1 MKFAKKSVS
10 YILAILLMY
19 SVSVVPVFA
28 ANETTPQV
36 ATEEAQNAT
45 EIQSMPSTSYSAMD
59 TQKFDN
65 LDEISP
71 NEAKKISTDSPQRR
85 TVEPQSVWGIS
96 DPVFVGDG
104 TLSESFD
111 IYVVSLT
118 AKQLSFLKLDS
129 SNSNLLAVLYNVNA
143 NGSLGSS
150 TGWGVKANGGH
161 SYINIPAGK
170 YAIVIGSATG
180 NERGNYKL
188 MWNASNP
195 SGASAIINCTA
206 DLSRVVLYY
215 NLSTIRSN
223 GDNILTGLKW
233 ENHETWYT
241 SNGYSARD
249 MSMTVA
255 EVKGV
260 YLGSFS
266 SSAPYS
272 APNALL
278 IDISKGSWLYSNSYY
293 RNVEGDVTHI
303 MDYTDPSG
311 LKTPR
316 TFGTG
321 HADFSYG
328 PNYIVIDLDKFQVCE
343 FLSPFNYF
351 YTTSGGRTYS
361 LNNLQKIS

>member
-1 MKFAKKSVS
+1 MKFVKKSVS
-10 YILAILLMY
+10 YILAVLLMY
-19 SVSVVPVFA
+19 GVLVVPSFA
-28 ANETTPQV
+28 ASETTPQV
-36 ATEEAQNAT
+36 AKEEAKNA
-45 EIQSMPSTSYSAMD
+45 EIQSMPSIPYSAMD

-71 NEAKKISTDSPQRR
+71 NEAKKISTDSTQSRI
-85 TVEPQSVWGIS
+85 VKPQSAWGIS
-96 DPVFVGDG
+96 EPVFVGDG

-111 IYVVSLT
+111 SYGVSLT

-129 SNSNLLAVLYNVNA
+129 SNSNLLAILYNVNA

-150 TGWGVKANGGH
+150 TGWGVKANGSH

-180 NERGNYKL
+180 EERGNYKL

-195 SGASAIINCTA
+195 SGASSIINCTA

-233 ENHETWYT
+233 ENSETWYT
-241 SNGYSARD
+241 PNGYSARD
-249 MSMTVA
+249 MSMSVA

-266 SSAPYS
+266 SSVPYS

-278 IDISKGSWLYSNSYY
+278 IDISKGSWLYMNSYY

-303 MDYTDPSG
+303 MDYFDLSG

-316 TFGTG
+316 TFGTE
-321 HADFSYG
+321 HTDFSYG
-328 PNYIVIDLDKFQVCE
+328 PNYIVINLDTFQVCE
-343 FLSPFNYF
+343 FLSPFNYH
-351 YTTSGGRTYS
+351 YTSDGGRTYS
-361 LNNLQKIS
+361 LTKLQKIS

>member
-1 MKFAKKSVS
+1 MKFVRKSVS
-10 YILAILLMY
+10 FILAILLMY
-19 SVSVVPVFA
+19 SVSVVPSFA
-28 ANETTPQV
+28 ASETTSQ
-36 ATEEAQNAT
+36 AAKEEMKKA
-45 EIQSMPSTSYSAMD
+45 EIQSMSSIPYSAMD
-59 TQKFDN
+59 TQKFEN

-71 NEAKKISTDSPQRR
+71 DEAKKISTDSTQSR
-85 TVEPQSVWGIS
+85 TVKPQSAWGIS
-96 DPVFVGDG
+96 EPVFVGDG
-104 TLSESFD
+104 TLSDSFD
-111 IYVVSLT
+111 SYAVSLT

-129 SNSNLLAVLYNVNA
+129 SNPNLLAILYNVNA

-150 TGWGVKANGGH
+150 TGWGVKANGGQA
-161 SYINIPAGK
+161 YINIPAGK

-180 NERGNYKL
+180 EEKGSYKL

-215 NLSTIRSN
+215 DLSTIRSN
-223 GDNILTGLKW
+223 GDNILTGLNW

-241 SNGYSARD
+241 PNGYSARD
-249 MSMTVA
+249 MSISVA

-278 IDISKGSWLYSNSYY
+278 IEINKGSWLYSNSYY
-293 RNVEGDVTHI
+293 RNVKGDVTHI

-311 LKTPR
+311 LQTPR

-321 HADFSYG
+321 EADFSYG
-328 PNYIVIDLDKFQVCE
+328 PNYIVINLDTFQVCE

-351 YTTSGGRTYS
+351 YTSDGGRTYS
-361 LNNLQKIS
+361 LTKLQKIS